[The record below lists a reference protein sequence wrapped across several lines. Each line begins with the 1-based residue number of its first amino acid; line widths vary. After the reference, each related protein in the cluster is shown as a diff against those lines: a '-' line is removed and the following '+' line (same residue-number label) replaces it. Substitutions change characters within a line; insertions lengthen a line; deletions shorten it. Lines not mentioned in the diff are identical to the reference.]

1 MMKKSRFNW
10 AGAKADYI
18 GNRNFNLRDIG
29 VKYGMSYDSVKKM
42 STREHWATEREKKWD
57 NAEKSALEEVEGS
70 IKDLI
75 VRHAKV
81 ARFLQAGGLTHLKKI
96 VEYFSENPDML
107 IKGKLSELAKMIQA
121 LYGMAGEG
129 LKAERELY
137 PKQIKFE
144 GDVDLN
150 MEGLSKEL
158 EEAIYESFR
167 KKLGRKRESIHKG
180 SGQKKAITK

>member
-1 MMKKSRFNW
+1 MKKKSNFNW
-10 AGAKADYI
+10 AGAKAEYI
-18 GNRNFNLRDIG
+18 SSRGVSLKDISI
-29 VKYGMSYDSVKKM
+29 KYGMSISSIKTISSKENWAEEKQKRWDS
-42 STREHWATEREKKWD
+42 
-57 NAEKSALEEVEGS
+57 AEKSALEEVEGS